1 MDDSARRLAEAREQL
16 EALKKSGLST
26 ETLIALLNEG
36 NQPQQQQQQPQQ
48 QQPQQQQ
55 QQLDPRFHQVPQAT
69 QSAPNLSYK
78 NFNVSSSTH
87 AYRVSISSSSHS
99 SSHSSSSNR
108 DSVFSTASSTRTTA
122 SSSSNQSTDSKFW
135 CTSCEKTFKRKF
147 DWKRHLE
154 EFHERSRKYPCPDC
168 NQSFWGPNTFN
179 QHHKSAHGC
188 QTCPHAENV
197 VKHMPKRKAYG
208 CGFCAALHRAFEKHV
223 DHVAIHFDSGS
234 TKADWLH
241 SNVIYG
247 LLHQDPILEMWK
259 NMVANQDM
267 LKGLQPQFSWI
278 PETTGRAQGYVENE
292 HPGQLQDLL
301 EFFDGSKESAE
312 KIVFTAWRTV
322 QVLPKGSGML
332 ESPPQPR
339 HSTSSNMHKM
349 VYMTPPNS
357 SRGSCRRT
365 MSNAAYPSAKRADTR
380 GSVPALFPAIVPETT
395 FVQSPQSIQQQPPT
409 NSSFSHGFVQQQ
421 QPQTHSRT
429 LDKELPPVPMGTEID
444 MTAMNLDLRLFGDA
458 PSDSLLLPPDL
469 GEDWNSITNTLVGE
483 DLPMTPGS
491 FAAAAAAPSWAGDI
505 PMFEATNHGGQG
517 PPPAEF
523 R

>member
-36 NQPQQQQQQPQQ
+36 SQHQQQQQPRQEQ
-48 QQPQQQQ
+48 QQQQ

-69 QSAPNLSYK
+69 QNLAYN
-78 NFNVSSSTH
+78 NFTVNSPAH
-87 AYRVSISSSSHS
+87 AYRVSISSSTHS
-99 SSHSSSSNR
+99 SSLSSSSNR
-108 DSVFSTASSTRTTA
+108 DSIFSTASSTRTTA
-122 SSSSNQSTDSKFW
+122 SSSSNQSSDSKFW

-301 EFFDGSKESAE
+301 EFFDGSKDSAE

-332 ESPPQPR
+332 QSPPQQR

-365 MSNAAYPSAKRADTR
+365 MSNAAYPSSKRADTR
-380 GSVPALFPAIVPETT
+380 GSAPANFTAVVPETA
-395 FVQSPQSIQQQPPT
+395 FVQSPQPIHQQPPSN
-409 NSSFSHGFVQQQ
+409 NSFHHSFVQQP
-421 QPQTHSRT
+421 QPQTHNRT
-429 LDKELPPVPMGTEID
+429 PSLDKELPPVPMGTD
-444 MTAMNLDLRLFGDA
+444 MNMTAMNLDQPLFGGA
-458 PSDSLLLPPDL
+458 PGSLLLLPPDL
-469 GEDWNSITNTLVGE
+469 GEDWNSIANTLVGE
-483 DLPMTPGS
+483 DLP
-491 FAAAAAAPSWAGDI
+491 FAAAPPQPGWGGDI
-505 PMFEATNHGGQG
+505 HMFEVPNHGGQG
-517 PPPAEF
+517 PPAEY